1 VGDPGLENQGTY
13 HMSQAGKRPAQV
25 LAASETQAF
34 RDIGA
39 FLYSQR
45 NNFDMNQHNIDN

>member
-1 VGDPGLENQGTY
+1 
-13 HMSQAGKRPAQV
+13 MSQAGKRPAQV